1 MKSIEISR
9 TAGYLNLFSRHADRQ
24 TDVRISSPCRQT
36 DQKKQKTAL
45 SAFMYHF
52 TSEICLTHQEFKH
65 FLVSSSSSSKTNSW
79 RHFSMSP
86 SFFLYNR
93 QGKTPTTTKTKNS
106 FCQMEWILKSL
117 KSETKKETSHIGT
130 IHPTKLA
137 KGMHLIHV
145 FFPVLVE
152 ASSESVKNLIEN
164 SNSSVEVKWIRNFL
178 KVFPALML
186 FHSQSIHS
194 SNISYGKTRKSWLS
208 SQPSRLL
215 SIYLAIQAFRSP
227 CITAIFWWRWTRC
240 PQNCDNKKTAS
251 NSICYVWLD
260 TTTVLTRHLCK
271 AAVHKY
277 STRHRMA

>member
-24 TDVRISSPCRQT
+24 TDIRISSPCRQT
-36 DQKKQKTAL
+36 DQKKKKRQKTAL

-65 FLVSSSSSSKTNSW
+65 FLVSSLSTSSKKKSW

-93 QGKTPTTTKTKNS
+93 QGKTPTTRTPKTKNS

-117 KSETKKETSHIGT
+117 KSETKKKTSHIGK
-130 IHPTKLA
+130 IHPTELA

-145 FFPVLVE
+145 FFSCAGE

-164 SNSSVEVKWIRNFL
+164 SNSSVEVK
-178 KVFPALML
+178 FPALDGCSTVNL
-186 FHSQSIHS
+186 SIHLTS
-194 SNISYGKTRKSWLS
+194 HMAKRGRAGYPA
-208 SQPSRLL
+208 SQP
-215 SIYLAIQAFRSP
+215 AIQA
-227 CITAIFWWRWTRC
+227 AIHLF
-240 PQNCDNKKTAS
+240 S
-251 NSICYVWLD
+251 YSSISFPLYYGNFLMKMNPMPTKLWQQKNRLEFD
-260 TTTVLTRHLCK
+260 LLCL
-271 AAVHKY
+271 VRY
-277 STRHRMA
+277 YNGVDQTFG